1 MKNRDNLLGVIDTI
15 VKWKK
20 PILQVTAAAIIGTAL
35 IAFLYL
41 HDYYKSTTVFFVSSP
56 DLFKPEQVFGTSN
69 KDMDYYGTEADIDR
83 VLTIAESGELY
94 EYLIKKFDLYKHY
107 DIDSTNQKAP
117 FKVQEELE
125 KLFVV
130 TKTKRNAIELS
141 VEDVDRKMASDMT
154 NAAREKIDEIAQR
167 LIRETQL
174 KLIQAYETSFIEKEK
189 ALAKMAETLSGLR
202 QNYGVIDPDKQTES
216 VTKSAVDAEAN
227 YYRNKAK
234 WESLKKNP
242 SVSADTLAMMEATV
256 RGYEEE
262 FKKSGEMLKRY
273 NLGFNSVSAMKEYY
287 EQERD
292 QISKDRQRFQQLR
305 IAYGT
310 KISALVLIE
319 EGKKPIVKSRPKR
332 TIILLSA
339 AMIAL
344 IFSVLGVLLIE
355 NYRETA

>member
-20 PILQVTAAAIIGTAL
+20 PILQVTFVAILGTAL
-35 IAFLYL
+35 IAFLFL
-41 HDYYKSTTVFFVSSP
+41 KDYYKSTTIFYVASP

-69 KDMDYYGTEADIDR
+69 KDMDYYGTENDVDR
-83 VLTIAESGELY
+83 VLTIAEAGEMY
-94 EYLIKKFDLYKHY
+94 EFLIKKFDLYKHY
-107 DIDSTNQKAP
+107 DLDSTAEIAP
-117 FKVQEELE
+117 FKVQEQLE
-125 KLFVV
+125 KLFSVK
-130 TKTKRNAIELS
+130 KTKRNAIELS
-141 VEDVDRKMASDMT
+141 VEDLDKKFAAEMV
-154 NAAREKIDEIAQR
+154 NAARGKVDEIAQR

-189 ALAKMAETLSGLR
+189 ALLGMGETLSGLR

-216 VTKSAVDAEAN
+216 ITKSAVDAESN

-242 SVSADTLAMMEATV
+242 AVSVDTLALMEATV
-256 RGYEEE
+256 KGYEAE
-262 FKKSGEMLKRY
+262 FKKSGEMLRRY

-292 QISKDRQRFQQLR
+292 QISKDKQRFQQLR

-319 EGKKPIVKSRPKR
+319 EGKVPIVKSRPKR
-332 TIILLSA
+332 SIIILSA
-339 AMIAL
+339 ALIAL
-344 IFSVLGVLLIE
+344 IFSIIGVLLIE
-355 NYRETA
+355 NYREEA